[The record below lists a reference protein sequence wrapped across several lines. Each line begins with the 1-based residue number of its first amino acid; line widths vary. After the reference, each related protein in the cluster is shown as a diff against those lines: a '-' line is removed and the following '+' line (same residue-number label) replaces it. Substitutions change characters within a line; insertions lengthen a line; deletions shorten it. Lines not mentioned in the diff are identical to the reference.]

1 MKFVSLISSGIDSPV
16 ATYLL
21 SKKSEEMV
29 LIHGDIRPFTDDREI
44 ENFTR
49 LTSHLKKISSSS
61 IKAYIT
67 IHGESLKAFKQNCNN
82 RYTCIFCKMMLLR
95 YAEKIAEKEGADAII
110 MGDSLGQVASQ
121 TLRNIKVID
130 QSVKIPILRPL
141 IGFDKEDIVR
151 IAKEIG
157 TYDLSISPSEPC
169 SAVPNKPVTQAKL
182 DKILDE
188 ESKINIENL
197 VKKAVETSQL
207 ISLKI

>member
-21 SKKSEEMV
+21 SKKSEEMI

-49 LTSHLKKISSSS
+49 LTNHLKKISSSS
-61 IKAYIT
+61 IKGYIT

-82 RYTCIFCKMMLLR
+82 RYTCIFCKRMLLR

-157 TYDLSISPSEPC
+157 TYDFSILPSNPC